1 MNLPTCAKY
10 CTFAATNNYQLTTNN
25 CGHRP
30 LQATARMRAS
40 TMYNLAIIGGGP
52 AGYTAAEMAAKAGLS
67 VVIFEQTAVGG
78 TCLNVGCIP
87 TKTLLYSAKQY
98 YNAKNATKYGVT
110 ANEVT
115 FDYVKIQQR
124 KQKIVR
130 KLIAGIKQKLKECTL
145 VAATAVVKA
154 YSEERVTIEAAGE
167 TYEAENLLVCTG
179 SRNFVPPI
187 PGVQDNSAVWDST
200 LALESKELPESII
213 IVGGGVIGM
222 EFATLYHEL
231 GIPVTVIEAM
241 PTILPNLDQEVVA
254 QLIEKYRKAGIQILT
269 NTKVKELQGNK
280 VIAAPSNSP
289 IEGESSEA
297 EQTQEYQASK
307 ILISV
312 GRRAN
317 LEGLEALPLEIERG
331 AIKVNEFMQT
341 NLKNVYAA
349 GDVTGKIMLAHV
361 ASRQAEVAIGRMT
374 KQIPLQ
380 RIAYNAIPSVVY
392 TNPEIA
398 TVGLTEAQISGF
410 YQEMEGKSAEAVAD
424 KFIIK
429 KLPMTFSGRFVAENE
444 GETGLCKV
452 VIDAKNN
459 TIMGVHMIGNPA
471 SEFIAAA
478 SFAVRMGYTLPEFQQ
493 VVFPHPT
500 TSEILREAI
509 LS

>member
-1 MNLPTCAKY
+1 
-10 CTFAATNNYQLTTNN
+10 
-25 CGHRP
+25 
-30 LQATARMRAS
+30 
-40 TMYNLAIIGGGP
+40 MYNLAIIGGGP

-110 ANEVT
+110 ANDVA
-115 FDYVKIQQR
+115 FDYAKIFQR

-145 VAATAVVKA
+145 IAAPAVVKE
-154 YSEERVTIEAAGE
+154 YSEERITIEAAGE

-179 SRNFVPPI
+179 SHNFVPPI
-187 PGVQDNSAVWDST
+187 PGVKDNPAVWDST
-200 LALESKELPESII
+200 LALDSKELPESII

-254 QLIEKYRKAGIQILT
+254 QLLDKYRKAGIQILT

-280 VIAAPSNSP
+280 VIVERVETSFIASPSEHESTLP
-289 IEGESSEA
+289 QQGELEGA
-297 EQTQEYQASK
+297 K

-317 LEGLEALPLEIERG
+317 LDGLEVLPVEIERG

-361 ASRQAEVAIGRMT
+361 ASRQAEVAIGRLT

-410 YQEMEGKSAEAVAD
+410 YQEMEGKSAEEVAD

-500 TSEILREAI
+500 TAEIIRETI